1 LFAKHKSRDL
11 YWVFC
16 KKLCQILW
24 RNQTIILPGKFVV
37 YGNAFWGEY
46 LSFILPHGADEQKNN
61 SYCTNGQPFY
71 VFARHIGL
79 ILKLVYLK
87 TE

>member
-1 LFAKHKSRDL
+1 
-11 YWVFC
+11 
-16 KKLCQILW
+16 
-24 RNQTIILPGKFVV
+24 V